1 MRAYQTVVIL
11 KPDSEEAEID
21 RVNDKV
27 ANYVSQDGGSILR
40 ADKWGK
46 KRLAY
51 KIKKNRF
58 GIYLNIFHTYNIHPF
73 SLNLINF
80 KTKSGLC
87 KENIS
92 AHNTAALI
100 APALP
105 IDTVATGTPFGIL
118 TVANNES
125 KPSIIPPGRGI
136 PITGNV
142 E

>member
-1 MRAYQTVVIL
+1 MPAYQTVVIL

-58 GIYLNIFHTYNIHPF
+58 GIYLNIFHTCNQTKIKELEKDFGLDESIIKYMVVRLDNKELDRVF
-73 SLNLINF
+73 SE
-80 KTKSGLC
+80 KTSTFLEDTDEESKNNSEGKRTDGVKYK
-87 KENIS
+87 KEN
-92 AHNTAALI
+92 
-100 APALP
+100 
-105 IDTVATGTPFGIL
+105 
-118 TVANNES
+118 
-125 KPSIIPPGRGI
+125 
-136 PITGNV
+136 
-142 E
+142 